1 MEMKMESTNNTNTN
15 IINCFSVDVEGF
27 IESNLESFQVAP
39 KYLDKA
45 AEIYEIEKNMRLL
58 LEILEEMK
66 IKGTFFFVGRLV
78 RDIPDLI
85 KEVAKL
91 GHEVACHSY
100 EHLRLFNLKRDE
112 FKKKLSAAQKSI
124 EDLSGTRVYGFR
136 APDFSITASSIWA
149 LDALEELG
157 FLYDSSIYPIGVH
170 DVYGIKNAKPYIHKL
185 PNGLIEF
192 PLSTVKV
199 LGRRLPFGGGGY
211 FRLYPIFLTR
221 LFIFQVNRLGHPG
234 MFYIH
239 PYEVGPVIP
248 VISEL
253 SFYRKFRH
261 YYNCKNGAKRLKRLL
276 KKIKFG
282 PAIQILKQRGLIELA
297 N

>member
-1 MEMKMESTNNTNTN
+1 MEMKMESTTTNTN

-149 LDALEELG
+149 LDALKELG

-234 MFYIH
+234 MFYTH

-248 VISEL
+248 MISEL